1 MKIVE
6 VVEAYGHE
14 NVLSTHKTTFEITKE
29 TKLTK
34 KGDCIIAVAANK
46 GALQLSP
53 SFKEA
58 VKKEGAKIIITI
70 KAEDIIETVEAY
82 GSPKLLLTHPT
93 DLVVRKSNYIC
104 SRTVAIGANKAAN
117 DLSRTLV
124 KKLQNPRQKVKI
136 LMETENFY

>member
-1 MKIVE
+1 MKIIE

-53 SFKEA
+53 LFKEA
-58 VKKEGAKIIITI
+58 IKKEGAKIIITI
-70 KAEDIIETVEAY
+70 EAEDIIETVEAY

-104 SRTVAIGANKAAN
+104 NRTVAIGANKAAN
-117 DLSRTLV
+117 DLSRELV
-124 KKLQNPRQKVKI
+124 KKLQNPWQRVKI
-136 LMETENFY
+136 LMETENLY